1 MDRPGTDTWALS
13 TSEETANGCR
23 ILVLRGRLG
32 FASAP
37 ILDAALTRASNGDR
51 GLILD
56 IAGVDYI
63 SSAALAVL
71 QRQADASPLVICGA
85 CDAVKLTLDFSGMA
99 DRLTLTSSRS
109 DAITQI
115 RARPAD

>member
-1 MDRPGTDTWALS
+1 MGQPRLDTWTLS
-13 TSEETANGCR
+13 ISEEKANDCR

-37 ILDAALTRASNGDR
+37 ALDAALKRAGDVEG

-56 IAGVDYI
+56 ITAVDYI

-71 QRQADASPLVICGA
+71 QRHTQTSPLVICGA
-85 CDAVKLTLDFSGMA
+85 CEAVKLTIDFSGL
-99 DRLTLTSSRS
+99 DRLTLASSRS
-109 DAITQI
+109 DAIGRM
-115 RARPAD
+115 RARHPD